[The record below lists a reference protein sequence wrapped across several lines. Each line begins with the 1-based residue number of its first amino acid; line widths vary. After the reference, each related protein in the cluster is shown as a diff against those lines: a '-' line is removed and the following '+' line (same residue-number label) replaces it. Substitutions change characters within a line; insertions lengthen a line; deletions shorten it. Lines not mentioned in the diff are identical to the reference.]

1 MMKKVGDLLR
11 EFLREH
17 GWLGEDPSA
26 VLFLQWQTVAGEDLA
41 AHSRPVEIEGGTLIV
56 EADHP
61 GWLQLLLMKKAS
73 LLSAVQRAA
82 PAAGIRGLSIRL
94 GH

>member
-11 EFLREH
+11 EFLRDR
-17 GWLGEDPSA
+17 GWLGKDPSS
-26 VLFLQWQTVAGEDLA
+26 VVFLEWESVAGEPFSG
-41 AHSRPVEIEGGTLIV
+41 HSRPVEIEDGTLIIEV
-56 EADHP
+56 DHP

-73 LLSAVQRAA
+73 LLSAVQEAA
-82 PAAGIRGLSIRL
+82 PAAGIRDLVLRL